1 MKKIYLSYLFFFFL
15 IAPKAQVTNYGATIT
30 VNPGGLLYINGDYT
44 HNNGTTSNSGTITI
58 NGDYT
63 HINGTIAN
71 NGTITI
77 NGNWENK
84 AQANNYVFE
93 EGSKGLVE
101 FTGEKQKISGQKKTI
116 FPNLSFLNGGEI
128 ELGQNVEV
136 RLSLDLG
143 SSQVFTNS
151 YKLTLR
157 NPDLNS
163 LTPPNGKI
171 KGVINTNGGGAFVRK
186 TNEKGV
192 PYLFPVGKK
201 PDAIY
206 PVTLAPVD
214 DKFNFYEVSM
224 INEKPKGYSEKSPDI
239 NFINDKYYYQITDL
253 NGNSL
258 ENITFYTKP
267 LEDFN
272 WVISLESNKWEK
284 WPHFEKNKG
293 YSLYDGFNNSF
304 KLSRLNLPAKE
315 KKLFTLAKATDDINL
330 EIYNAFS
337 PNGDGKNDTW
347 DIKNIDLYPD
357 NDVKIYDRSGNLVY
371 KYSGYTSAKGWDG
384 QNSPS
389 GSYYYILRVKIGGE
403 DKYYKGSVTLVKN

>member
-30 VNPGGLLYINGDYT
+30 VNLGGLLYINGDYI
-44 HNNGTTSNSGTITI
+44 HNNGTIV
-58 NGDYT
+58 
-63 HINGTIAN
+63 N

-101 FTGEKQKISGQKKTI
+101 FTGGKQKISGQEKTI
-116 FPNLSFLNGGEI
+116 FPKLAFLKNGGEI
-128 ELGQNVEV
+128 ELGQDVEV
-136 RLSLDLG
+136 RLSLNLG

-157 NPDLNS
+157 NPDLKS
-163 LTPPNGKI
+163 LKLENGKI
-171 KGVINTNGGGAFVRK
+171 EGVINTNGGGAFVRK
-186 TNEKGV
+186 TNERS

-224 INEKPKGYSEKSPDI
+224 INENPNDTHSVKSPDI

-304 KLSRLNLPAKE
+304 KLSRFDLPVKQ
-315 KKLFTLAKATDDINL
+315 KLFTLAKATDNINL